1 MGYTG
6 SDKRRDRGPPL
17 TPRDEPGSSE
27 ELRPPP
33 GNHRRRSTA
42 AIAPRTHRQ
51 PTSSSR
57 APSEFAL
64 VVVALFGAMGLRL
77 AALIF
82 PCPGSGRRRCS
93 TSLAGTLHR
102 SKLGFGPQSAFW
114 VQIPRKDLGIYLR
127 ELAEGAAL
135 RWLQ

>member
-17 TPRDEPGSSE
+17 TPQDEPGSSE

-33 GNHRRRSTA
+33 DNHRWRSTA

-64 VVVALFGAMGLRL
+64 VAVALFGSIGPRL
-77 AALIF
+77 AALIL
-82 PCPGSGRRRCS
+82 PCPGSGRRRS
-93 TSLAGTLHR
+93 SSSLARTRHR
-102 SKLGFGPQSAFW
+102 
-114 VQIPRKDLGIYLR
+114 
-127 ELAEGAAL
+127 
-135 RWLQ
+135 